1 MFISFSFMIKR
12 RRLRS
17 ETSFTFWWGITS
29 WATRRIS
36 WRFLKDGDFRYKVIG
51 DAGHGV
57 NHEQPEII
65 NREIIS
71 FLQEQETQV

>member
-1 MFISFSFMIKR
+1 MGDYKLGHKKDFLEI
-12 RRLRS
+12 
-17 ETSFTFWWGITS
+17 
-29 WATRRIS
+29 
-36 WRFLKDGDFRYKVIG
+36 LKDGDFRYKVIE

-71 FLQEQETQV
+71 FLQEQGA